1 MASRPKDH
9 DPVLAADDQTVVG
22 CTGCAWRPI
31 FDTRDLRPSLI
42 QFETHTNGPSAHSH
56 YQALIGSLEQLVT
69 GWEAWCHEHC
79 RACRNPDPPDTP
91 VERSQS
97 HDCGITR
104 QEVIEQVRTAMR
116 ATWS

>member
-9 DPVLAADDQTVVG
+9 DPVLAADDETVVG

-69 GWEAWCHEHC
+69 RWEAWCHEHC
-79 RACRNPDPPDTP
+79 LACRQGLDNEPGEGPAAA
-91 VERSQS
+91 

-104 QEVIEQVRTAMR
+104 QEVAHEVRTAMR